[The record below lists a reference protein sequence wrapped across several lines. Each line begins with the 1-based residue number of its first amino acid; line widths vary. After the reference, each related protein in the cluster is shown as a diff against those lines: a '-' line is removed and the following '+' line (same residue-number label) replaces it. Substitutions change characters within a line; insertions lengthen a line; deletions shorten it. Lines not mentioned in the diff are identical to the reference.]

1 MFTAYQGRGDFGGG
15 RGGGASSP
23 YGDRP
28 SFGGGRGSADPF
40 GKQHAVYTTRSI

>member
-1 MFTAYQGRGDFGGG
+1 MITMTAYQGRGDFGDG
-15 RGGGASSP
+15 RGGASSP

-40 GKQHAVYTTRSI
+40 GKHPTV